1 MTFNQIYNIFKR
13 FHNHMQQMKYPF
25 HPVQTHR
32 NLIEII
38 PERKKLLREEKKA
51 LKIEVKKAIISQHH
65 KRI

>member
-1 MTFNQIYNIFKR
+1 MTYNQIYKIFKR

-32 NLIEII
+32 NLMKII
-38 PERKKLLREEKKA
+38 PERKKLLREGRKA
-51 LKIEVKKAIISQHH
+51 LKIEVKKAMISQYH

>member
-1 MTFNQIYNIFKR
+1 
-13 FHNHMQQMKYPF
+13 MQQMKYPF